1 MLRYSREKMKVE
13 DVKSEAF
20 VQDFPQFLTVEIVK
34 MKPELAV
41 PRCGR
46 SDHDPGTAETVRDP
60 PAEQASVSIFRGTFR
75 PAKHRIS
82 HPLTFKNACRARLP
96 SKSES
101 GRCENE
107 AFVRDVLQIPPVED
121 VIMKLSARLPSKS
134 ASGRCENQALA
145 RDFPQKMNLESR
157 SCLLFQATFA

>member
-60 PAEQASVSIFRGTFR
+60 PAKQASVSIFRGTFC

-101 GRCENE
+101 GSCENE
-107 AFVRDVLQIPPVED
+107 AFVRVFLQKVKVKDVRPKLLCDISLKNLKVED
-121 VIMKLSARLPSKS
+121 VETKLSCQTSL
-134 ASGRCENQALA
+134 N
-145 RDFPQKMNLESR
+145 F
-157 SCLLFQATFA
+157 